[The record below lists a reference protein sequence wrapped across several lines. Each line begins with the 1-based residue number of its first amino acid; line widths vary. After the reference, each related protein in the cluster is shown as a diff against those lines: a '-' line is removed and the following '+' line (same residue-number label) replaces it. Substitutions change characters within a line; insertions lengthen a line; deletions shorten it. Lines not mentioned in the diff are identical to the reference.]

1 MYIYIYLFIYIWL
14 LYLYSA
20 AADAYGKSNATPFV
34 VTAPPA
40 PASTVAPGAAEG
52 VEESKMEETETEG
65 PVSASMEE

>member
-1 MYIYIYLFIYIWL
+1 M
-14 LYLYSA
+14 
-20 AADAYGKSNATPFV
+20 